1 MISTKEERRLL
12 NKVKL
17 GDQASFEKLES
28 LNRNKVEL
36 HVLKILKD
44 QNETKEI
51 YQRGLIKAWQKI
63 KSFRGDC
70 RFSTWLCKIC
80 HNIARDEYKKKDRRV
95 LTSYNQLLESSP
107 TVENNIL
114 ETRRDR
120 TGYESL
126 QIKELGI
133 RLNKTFDKLSVKHRQ
148 ILTMLT
154 VENMTYKAI
163 ASKLNLPM
171 GTAMS
176 KIFHARKKAQKIY
189 NEIERKEG
197 YV

>member
-1 MISTKEERRLL
+1 MISTEEERGLL

-17 GDQASFEKLES
+17 GDRASFEKLES
-28 LNRNKVEL
+28 LNRNKVKL

-44 QNETKEI
+44 ESESKEI

-63 KSFRGDC
+63 QNFRGDC

-80 HNIARDEYKKKDRRV
+80 HNIALDEYKKKDRRILV
-95 LTSYNQLLESSP
+95 SYNQLLESSP
-107 TVENNIL
+107 SIEADLQEIRRSKTGFEN
-114 ETRRDR
+114 
-120 TGYESL
+120 L
-126 QIKELGI
+126 QIKELGA
-133 RLNKTFDKLSVKHRQ
+133 RLSKTFDELPAKHRQ
-148 ILTMLT
+148 ILSMLT
-154 VENMTYKAI
+154 IENMTYKAI
-163 ASKLNLPM
+163 ASKLNLSM